1 MGPTGAAP
9 GGAGTGGLSRAPY
22 APPVT
27 DPQPSATDWVASY
40 ASMLGAEPPTPAEV
54 DALLELAA
62 VAAHSSE
69 RIAAPLACWLVG
81 RTGMS
86 PDEALEAA
94 RTLTS

>member
-1 MGPTGAAP
+1 M
-9 GGAGTGGLSRAPY
+9 
-22 APPVT
+22 T

-40 ASMLGAEPPTPAEV
+40 AGLLGVDPPTAAEV
-54 DALLELAA
+54 DTLLELAA

-86 PDEALEAA
+86 PGEALEAA
-94 RTLTS
+94 RTLTA